1 VIFVANLPAA
11 KENEQDGDTY
21 YRILHMD
28 DINEIYKRASE
39 KAGFAL
45 ISMYDLVSAYV
56 KEKGILVDDIL
67 VDGLHPSD
75 EGYKVMFTKLKEALG
90 A

>member
-1 VIFVANLPAA
+1 MIQGYSLWMMR
-11 KENEQDGDTY
+11 T
-21 YRILHMD
+21 
-28 DINEIYKRASE
+28 
-39 KAGFAL
+39 
-45 ISMYDLVSAYV
+45 AYV